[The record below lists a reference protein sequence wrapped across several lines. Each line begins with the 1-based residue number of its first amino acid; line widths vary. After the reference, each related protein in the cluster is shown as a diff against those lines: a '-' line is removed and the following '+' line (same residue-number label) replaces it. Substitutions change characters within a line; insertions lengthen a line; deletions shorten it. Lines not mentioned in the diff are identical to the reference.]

1 MGLVNYEKRGHLAII
16 TMENKAKLNALSL
29 SFIGEIAD
37 AFSNVENDREIYA
50 CILTGCEK
58 AFIAGADISEMV
70 HLSGPESLYW
80 GKAASE
86 LGNMIENCRV
96 PVIAAVNGF
105 CLGGGNEVAMS
116 CDIRYASEKAK
127 FGQPEVGLG
136 ITPGAGGTQRLPRL
150 IGAGKAK
157 ELLYTGRVIGAQEA
171 YEIGLVQK
179 VVPPE
184 ELMDACI
191 ALANEIMAN
200 AQIAVQETKK
210 CVDMGLNSSIQAG
223 VSYEQ
228 QAFAVCNSS
237 EDKKIGMNA
246 FLEKKKE
253 KPFIYK

>member
-1 MGLVNYEKRGHLAII
+1 MSLVEYEKIGHLAII
-16 TMENKAKLNALSL
+16 TMQNTAKLNALSL
-29 SFIGEIAD
+29 AFLSDISEAFEKVEAD
-37 AFSNVENDREIYA
+37 RDVYC

-70 HLSGPESLYW
+70 HLSAAESLFW
-80 GKAASE
+80 GKEASD
-86 LGNMIENCRV
+86 LGNRIENCRV
-96 PVIAAVNGF
+96 PVIAAINGF

-157 ELLYTGRVIGAQEA
+157 ELLYTGRVIDAKEA
-171 YEIGLVQK
+171 CEIGLVQK
-179 VVPPE
+179 VVPHDD
-184 ELMDACI
+184 LMDACV

-210 CVDMGLNSSIQAG
+210 CVNMGLNSSIEAG

-228 QAFAVCNSS
+228 QAFAVCNGT
-237 EDKKIGMNA
+237 EDKKIGMTA

-253 KPFIYK
+253 KNYIYK

>member
-1 MGLVNYEKRGHLAII
+1 MGLVKYEKRGHLAII

-29 SFIGEIAD
+29 SFIGEIAE
-37 AFSNVENDREIYA
+37 AFSNVENDREIYV

-86 LGNMIENCRV
+86 LGNMIENSRV

-179 VVPPE
+179 VVPHE

>member
-1 MGLVNYEKRGHLAII
+1 MGLVKYEKRGHLAII

-29 SFIGEIAD
+29 SFIGEIAE
-37 AFSNVENDREIYA
+37 AFSNVENDREIYV

-86 LGNMIENCRV
+86 LGNMIESCRV

-179 VVPPE
+179 VVPHE